1 MSAARSMNVAL
12 SALSKPPA
20 RPLLADYRSP
30 AGAFDEMLVAG
41 GEIRPAWQP
50 LIRALG
56 EIDRAALADRWEQ
69 ARRVIRENGVTYNVH
84 GDPAGMS
91 RPWELDALPLLVPA
105 AEWNAIAAGLAQ
117 RALLLN
123 LILADLYGPQRL
135 LAEGLLPPELV
146 FLNPGYLRPC
156 HGLAVP
162 KSRYLYLYAG
172 HLARDEAGS
181 WVVLA
186 DKARGPTG
194 AGYAIENR
202 IVISRMLPDIFRD
215 CRVQRLASF
224 FLTMRDVLVDLAPA
238 ARGMPRIVLLSPG
251 PTSPTYFED
260 AYLARYLG
268 YALVEGGDLTVRD
281 NQVFLKTLGGLL
293 KVDVILRRL
302 RDEDCDPLELRG
314 DSLHGVSG
322 LTHAARCGQ
331 VVLVNALGCSLLESP
346 AVIPFLPTLARF
358 FLREDLLLPSVPT
371 WWCGDEAARR
381 YVLEN
386 LEQLVIKPSFPRPES
401 GPIYGA
407 RLTAAQRE
415 ELRGRIRQQP
425 QDYVAQELVAG
436 STAPMWNG
444 GQLRPTHVAVR
455 TFAFAAHDKYEV
467 MPGGLAR
474 VSLSPDALG
483 ESALGGQGSKDV
495 WVQSEGPVAAVTL
508 LHPAGAPVGL
518 QRSGND
524 LPSRVA
530 DHLFWLGRHA
540 ERTEGAARLV
550 RSVIARL
557 TSETAFSS
565 PQSLAALL
573 RALAEQGRVRP
584 EVVENATGQPVAQLE
599 RELLTF
605 IFDAHRASSLAGM
618 LADLQRAAAVVRDR
632 ISIDSW
638 RILNGLALGLAPPP
652 TPDAEVALADVLSA
666 LNHLI
671 LDLSAFSGMGTE
683 SMTRGPGWRFLDMG
697 RRIERGQHALALLRS
712 TLVEP
717 EADEDPVFE
726 ALLEIADS
734 SMTYRNRYLTNLQL
748 PPLLDL
754 LLTDESNP
762 RSVAFQAAALTAH
775 VDALP
780 RGATQLLL
788 GSEQRIALALLTE
801 LRLTDV
807 YSILQQGASGR
818 RADLEEFLDRA
829 ATQLRQLSDEVTKH
843 YLIHAG
849 VSRQIGEIRPS

>member
-1 MSAARSMNVAL
+1 MNVAL
-12 SALSKPPA
+12 SASPKPTA
-20 RPLLADYRSP
+20 HSLLAEYSP
-30 AGAFDEMLVAG
+30 RAGAFDEMLATR
-41 GEIRPAWQP
+41 GELRPAWQP

-56 EIDRAALADRWEQ
+56 EIDRRALAERWEH

-91 RPWELDALPLLVPA
+91 RPWELDALPLVVPA
-105 AEWNAIAAGLAQ
+105 AQWSTIAAGLAQ

-123 LILADLYGPQRL
+123 LILEDLYGPQRL

-146 FLNPGYLRPC
+146 FLNPGFLRPC
-156 HGLAVP
+156 HGLPVP
-162 KSRYLYLYAG
+162 KGRYLYLYAG
-172 HLARDEAGS
+172 HLARDDSGS
-181 WVVLA
+181 WIVLA

-215 CRVQRLASF
+215 CQVQRLASF
-224 FLTMRDVLVDLAPA
+224 FLTMRDVLQDLAPA

-251 PTSPTYFED
+251 PASPTYFED

-322 LTHAARCGQ
+322 LTHAARSGQ

-346 AVIPFLPTLARF
+346 AVIPFLPTLAKF
-358 FLREDLLLPSVPT
+358 FLHEDLLLPSVPT
-371 WWCGDEAARR
+371 WWCGDDAARR
-381 YVLEN
+381 HVLDH
-386 LEQLVIKPSFPRPES
+386 LEQLVIKPSFPRPEAS
-401 GPIYGA
+401 PIYGA
-407 RLTAAQRE
+407 RLSAAQRE
-415 ELRGRIRQQP
+415 ELRERIRSRP
-425 QDYVAQELVAG
+425 QNYVAQELVAG

-455 TFAFAAHDKYEV
+455 TFAFAAEGRYEV

-474 VSLSPDALG
+474 VSLSPDSLG
-483 ESALGGQGSKDV
+483 ESTLGGQGSKDV
-495 WVQSEGPVAAVTL
+495 WVLSEGPVAAVTL

-518 QRSGND
+518 QRSGHD

-530 DHLFWLGRHA
+530 DHLFWLGRRA
-540 ERTEGAARLV
+540 ERTEGAARIV

-557 TSETAFSS
+557 TSETALRS

-573 RALAEQGRVRP
+573 RALAEQGSVRP
-584 EVVENATGQPVAQLE
+584 EFAVPPGGRKVAQLE
-599 RELLTF
+599 RELLAC
-605 IFDAHRASSLAGM
+605 IFDPQRDGSLAVM
-618 LADLQRAAAVVRDR
+618 LGDLKAAAAVVRDR

-638 RILNGLALGLAPPP
+638 RILNGLAIGLSPP
-652 TPDAEVALADVLSA
+652 TAPDAEVALADVLSV

-697 RRIERGQHALALLRS
+697 RRIERALHGLALLRS

-717 EADEDPVFE
+717 QADEDPVFE
-726 ALLEIADS
+726 ALLEIGDS

-754 LLTDESNP
+754 LLTDETNP
-762 RSVAFQAAALTAH
+762 RSVAFQAAALAAH

-788 GSEQRIALALLTE
+788 GSEQRIALALLTD

-807 YSILQQGASGR
+807 YAIVQQAATGNR
-818 RADLEEFLDRA
+818 TQLEELLDRA
-829 ATQLRQLSDEVTKH
+829 ANHLRQLSDEVTKH

>member
-1 MSAARSMNVAL
+1 MNVAAP
-12 SALSKPPA
+12 ALSKPPA

-30 AGAFDEMLVAG
+30 GGAFDEMLAAG

-50 LIRALG
+50 LLQSLG

-117 RALLLN
+117 RARLLN
-123 LILADLYGPQRL
+123 LILEDLYGPQRL

-162 KSRYLYLYAG
+162 KGRYLYLYAG
-172 HLARDEAGS
+172 HLARDDAGS
-181 WVVLA
+181 WTVLA

-215 CRVQRLASF
+215 CQVQRLASF
-224 FLTMRDVLVDLAPA
+224 FLAMRDVLQDLAPA

-322 LTHAARCGQ
+322 LTHAARSGQ

-358 FLREDLLLPSVPT
+358 FLREDLLLSSVPT
-371 WWCGDEAARR
+371 WWCGDDAARS
-381 YVLEN
+381 YVLAN

-401 GPIYGA
+401 APIYGA
-407 RLTAAQRE
+407 RLSAAQRE
-415 ELRGRIRQQP
+415 ELRGRIRRQP

-436 STAPMWNG
+436 STTPAWNG

-455 TFAFAAHDKYEV
+455 TFAFAAHDRYEV

-495 WVQSEGPVAAVTL
+495 WVLSEGPVAPVTL

-550 RSVIARL
+550 RSIVARL
-557 TSETAFSS
+557 TSETASSS
-565 PQSLAALL
+565 PQSLSMLV
-573 RALAEQGRVRP
+573 RALAEQGRVRAEIAAP
-584 EVVENATGQPVAQLE
+584 AGGPADVELE

-605 IFDAHRASSLAGM
+605 IFDAHSPSSLAGM

-638 RILNGLALGLAPPP
+638 RILNGLALGLAPP
-652 TPDAEVALADVLSA
+652 TSPDAEVALADVLSV

-697 RRIERGQHALALLRS
+697 RRIERALHGLALLTS
-712 TLVEP
+712 ALVEP
-717 EADEDPVFE
+717 QADEDPVFE

-754 LLTDESNP
+754 LLTDETNP
-762 RSVAFQAAALTAH
+762 RSVAFQAAALNAH
-775 VDALP
+775 VEALP
-780 RGATQLLL
+780 RAATQLLL
-788 GSEQRIALALLTE
+788 GGEQRIALALLTD
-801 LRLTDV
+801 LRLIDV
-807 YSILQQGASGR
+807 YSVVQPDASGH
-818 RADLEEFLDRA
+818 RAELEAFLDQTA
-829 ATQLRQLSDEVTKH
+829 ARLRELSDEITRH

-849 VSRQIGEIRPS
+849 QSRQIGEIRPS